1 MIKDILKRIL
11 KYRFHV
17 RGLLNPFIYF
27 QINNLENYPGINNNV
42 HRETP
47 IIVSLTSYEGR
58 FGDLPKT
65 LYSLLNQTT
74 KPDKI
79 ILWLN
84 KECNNL
90 TSLPYEITKFIKNGL
105 EIRFVE
111 DLGPYTKWFY
121 AFKEFSNAIIITADD
136 DIYYDKNWLNKLYL
150 SYIAHPEDIHVHRA
164 HRADLNLPYEKWKK
178 QINEE
183 NARYDNFITGVGGAL
198 YPPNCFGQEVFRK
211 DIFIKEVPNADD
223 IWLWIMALIHNKKI
237 RIVKNH
243 IKTLITTNI
252 FHQMFCKT
260 LYRKNCKGENDKQLN
275 NLLKYYK
282 NNVLKT
288 LKSEKN

>member
-198 YPPNCFGQEVFRK
+198 YPPNCFGQEIFRK
-211 DIFIKEVPNADD
+211 DIFIKEAPNADD

-237 RIVKNH
+237 RVVKNH

-252 FHQMFCKT
+252 FRQMFCKT